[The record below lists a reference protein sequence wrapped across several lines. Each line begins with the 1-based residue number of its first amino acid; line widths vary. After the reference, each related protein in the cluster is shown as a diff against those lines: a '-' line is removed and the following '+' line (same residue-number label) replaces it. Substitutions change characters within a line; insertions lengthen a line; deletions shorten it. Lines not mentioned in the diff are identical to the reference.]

1 MPFHLLASAKDEA
14 LQSRPGT
21 DYFERN
27 CDPSFVPDDIAN
39 DIDYAE
45 SRRPDFQ
52 TGKDISFVFLVLRA
66 PILPL

>member
-1 MPFHLLASAKDEA
+1 MSSDLLASAKDEA

-52 TGKDISFVFLVLRA
+52 TGKDIFSFHSSSNS
-66 PILPL
+66 PQ